1 MWEKTCV
8 ASRSE
13 ESEGNWNR
21 FNYQIL
27 FLYSTAVGGL
37 LNDSSKYASSHT
49 SSPCLCILYAQTILN
64 DVENGCTMSLP
75 LVYVVMVATV
85 LVTFREWRQLN
96 EDT

>member
-1 MWEKTCV
+1 MP
-8 ASRSE
+8 RP
-13 ESEGNWNR
+13 
-21 FNYQIL
+21 I
-27 FLYSTAVGGL
+27 
-37 LNDSSKYASSHT
+37 T